1 MSGAVFDSELWIA
14 GRHEAI
20 NQTRGEAVA
29 AADAIKYLKVLAGG
43 GLEEFAT
50 SPADGAPVVDGADLT
65 ARRVVAVTLKF
76 GNSLTAFSIIFLKLS
91 TSMAE
96 MFSSTPSTSKPRH

>member
-50 SPADGAPVVDGADLT
+50 SPADGAPVVDGRGRNGAQGSVGDFEIWKFFDGFFNHLFE
-65 ARRVVAVTLKF
+65 AVDF
-76 GNSLTAFSIIFLKLS
+76 NGRDVFIDSV
-91 TSMAE
+91 
-96 MFSSTPSTSKPRH
+96 